1 MNQELLQ
8 QLQAA
13 QRELEPQFKA
23 LKSVVAALNT
33 AVKLAADTKA
43 EALDLQ
49 KASLKLQQV
58 VGLVENENLK
68 TAVSTFATETEKA
81 LSELAFEFAHSLKTA
96 FEQRGQTV
104 EGRPPTLAVTSL
116 TLHIHIAERKAQWFY
131 GKEPLTHPL
140 PLTVSGL
147 LKAYDQQRKTIEDRQ
162 LDTLPF
168 LTELYKTHKDVLNE
182 KKTRR
187 ANIVE
192 TYSKMVMN
200 RQSGRFWNAPSRST
214 FKDYPRPLF
223 VRDLALVQTAGNPL
237 LTVDGSTYRL
247 RLGIASKS
255 QAENAS
261 KSIWLPN
268 SALDGEYYGD
278 VTFEA
283 V

>member
-13 QRELEPQFKA
+13 QRELEPQFKS
-23 LKSVVAALNT
+23 LKNVVAALNT
-33 AVKLAADTKA
+33 AVKLATTDKA

-58 VGLVENENLK
+58 VGLVENKNLK
-68 TAVSTFATETEKA
+68 TAVSTFTAETEKA
-81 LSELAFEFAHSLKTA
+81 LNELAFEFAHSLRDA
-96 FEQRGQTV
+96 FEQRGQPV
-104 EGRPPTLAVTSL
+104 EGRPPTLAISTL
-116 TLHIHIAERKAQWFY
+116 TLQIHIAERKAQWFY
-131 GKEPLTHPL
+131 GKEPLTNPL
-140 PLTVSGL
+140 PLTVNGL
-147 LKAYDQQRKTIEDRQ
+147 LKAYDQQYKAIEARQ
-162 LDTLPF
+162 LDTPTF
-168 LTELYKTHKDVLNE
+168 LAELYKAHKEVLNE

-214 FKDYPRPLF
+214 FKDYPRPFF
-223 VRDLALVQTAGNPL
+223 VRDLALVQAAGNPL
-237 LTVDGSTYRL
+237 LTIDGSTYRL
-247 RLGIASKS
+247 RLGGASKS

-268 SALDGEYYGD
+268 GAFDGEYYGD
-278 VTFEA
+278 VTFET